1 MKGAELLIMTAVRQG
16 IEVCFANPGTTEMPI
31 VEALDAVAGIRPVL
45 GLFEGVCT
53 GAADGYGRMTGK
65 PAMVLLHLGPGLAN
79 GISNL
84 HNARR
89 ARTPVFVVV
98 GEHATWHRGYDPPL
112 AMDIEALAG
121 TFSGWHKTASDVR
134 DIGQH
139 TAEALSSSLSG
150 LISTLILPYD
160 LQLDEV
166 EDIHGKPSCPE
177 IKPADEESIA
187 KAVPMLKAQ
196 GRIALVLGGRALG
209 REGLMKAC
217 RIKAACGCDLIAET
231 FPACMERGAGLPDVP
246 RIPYL
251 PEMAIDMLKP
261 YKTLIFAGTREPVSF
276 FGYKNVPGTF
286 LDTSR
291 DVMSIGVDGANILTV
306 LESLAHALGAP
317 SSPPAELLAEASVMP
332 LPQGPLSGDK
342 ICTVL
347 ASLQP
352 EGAIVVEEAITNSL
366 FYHPFTA
373 GSKPFTLLTLTGGS
387 LGQGPAC
394 AVGAAIACPDRQ
406 VINFQADGAA
416 LYTLQ
421 SLWTQA
427 KEGLNVITLICS
439 NRSYDILKLELSRL
453 GTFQPGP
460 AASRLMDLST
470 VNWVRIGE
478 GMGVPSVAVRT
489 AEELSSELSL
499 ALKEKGPKLIEMM
512 L

>member
-1 MKGAELLIMTAVRQG
+1 MNGAELLIRKAFEKG
-16 IEVCFANPGTTEMPI
+16 IEVCFANPGTTEMP
-31 VEALDAVAGIRPVL
+31 VVRALDAVPGIRPVL

-89 ARTPVFVVV
+89 ARTPVLVVV

-121 TFSGWHKTASDVR
+121 TFSGWYKTVSNAA
-134 DIGQH
+134 DIGKD
-139 TAEALSSSLSG
+139 TAEAISRSLSG
-150 LISTLILPYD
+150 QISTLILPYD
-160 LQLDEV
+160 LQLEEVDGSGQEADSAGEKPVDEASV
-166 EDIHGKPSCPE
+166 DATARMLTSGGK
-177 IKPADEESIA
+177 A
-187 KAVPMLKAQ
+187 
-196 GRIALVLGGRALG
+196 ALVLGGKALG
-209 REGLMKAC
+209 REGLMKAA
-217 RIKAACGCDLIAET
+217 RIRAACGCDLIAET
-231 FPACMERGAGLPDVP
+231 FPARMERGAGLPDVP

-251 PEMAIDMLKP
+251 PEMAIAVLKP
-261 YKTLIFAGTREPVSF
+261 YNAFVFAGARKPVSF
-276 FGYKNVPGTF
+276 FGYKDVPGTL
-286 LDTSR
+286 LDEGQETEIFG
-291 DVMSIGVDGANILTV
+291 DEGPDILTV
-306 LESLAHALGAP
+306 LEKLALRLGAP
-317 SSPPAELLAEASVMP
+317 ASPPRELLAEASDLP

-352 EGAIVVEEAITNSL
+352 EGSIIVEEAITNSL
-366 FYHPFTA
+366 FYHPLSA
-373 GSKPFTLLTLTGGS
+373 GAKPFSLLTLTGGS

-427 KEGLNVITLICS
+427 KEGLNIVTLICS
-439 NRSYDILKLELSRL
+439 NRSYDILKLELNRL
-453 GTFQPGP
+453 GASQPGP

-470 VNWVRIGE
+470 VSWVRTAE
-478 GMGVPSVAVRT
+478 GMGVPSAAVRT
-489 AEELSSELSL
+489 PEELARELSA
-499 ALKEKGPKLIEMM
+499 ALQQKGPKLIEMI